1 MARQEGYS
9 TARLPLFSSED
20 FGYWKGIMEYYL
32 KTEEGESTSQLHAR
46 IQDLPN
52 GLHVIGQKVEN
63 RDVTSAGIT
72 CDSDDSVSE
81 IDLTD
86 IGISGEIRFDIV
98 CWLPSLI
105 PLSPGSNE
113 LSDDI
118 PDALH
123 SCTSLRRLDLAFG
136 SLRGVV
142 PEMTTLVELQINF
155 TSYYFTGAFP
165 WSSLAGLTE
174 LEVLSVGDNSFDPN
188 PFPDVVLNL
197 TKLNWLYLSNCNIHG
212 QIPPAIGNLT
222 KLINIEIADR
232 FLTGVTPRDLQA
244 LQSVGSLLEI
254 RSLTNLISLQLF
266 DNNFSGE
273 VPLEFGDF
281 RLLTNLTL
289 YSNRFI
295 GKLPAKLGS
304 WTKFNFINVSSN
316 SFTGPIP
323 TDMCR
328 KGTMKRL
335 LMMENKFTREIA
347 AGYAYCSSL
356 LRFRKITLRIGRESL
371 KTSFIQQRIALETA
385 RESLEAPFEDE
396 H

>member
-1 MARQEGYS
+1 M
-9 TARLPLFSSED
+9 LPPLT
-20 FGYWKGIMEYYL
+20 I
-32 KTEEGESTSQLHAR
+32 
-46 IQDLPN
+46 
-52 GLHVIGQKVEN
+52 
-63 RDVTSAGIT
+63 AGIT

-244 LQSVGSLLEI
+244 LQSVAT
-254 RSLTNLISLQLF
+254 RALQQF
-266 DNNFSGE
+266 AQRTYPE
-273 VPLEFGDF
+273 WVPLEFGDF

-356 LRFRKITLRIGRESL
+356 LRFRVRLAPDRCCQVPKPALYFRQPVLGSDSSTD
-371 KTSFIQQRIALETA
+371 QRYGFDRPDRSA
-385 RESLEAPFEDE
+385 
-396 H
+396 

>member
-1 MARQEGYS
+1 
-9 TARLPLFSSED
+9 
-20 FGYWKGIMEYYL
+20 ME
-32 KTEEGESTSQLHAR
+32 KDTC
-46 IQDLPN
+46 
-52 GLHVIGQKVEN
+52 
-63 RDVTSAGIT
+63 SAGIT

-165 WSSLAGLTE
+165 WSSLARLTE

-244 LQSVGSLLEI
+244 LQSVATRALQQFAQRTYPEWVREPHKVGLI
-254 RSLTNLISLQLF
+254 RCVDEQFGGQPIGDPELDEPHLSTIVHWKVA
-266 DNNFSGE
+266 GE
-273 VPLEFGDF
+273 VW
-281 RLLTNLTL
+281 
-289 YSNRFI
+289 
-295 GKLPAKLGS
+295 K
-304 WTKFNFINVSSN
+304 
-316 SFTGPIP
+316 
-323 TDMCR
+323 CR

-385 RESLEAPFEDE
+385 RESLEAPFEDK